1 MCVSSQSLEN
11 ILHLGL
17 TLTDSSSIGFMKD
30 YYPLKLFSLE
40 NLFTLLEKNKKDE
53 FLYFLPFTL
62 MIEAIL
68 SDSLKKNSRLYF
80 LKISFHILYCFY
92 RLINQ
97 KKLISGI
104 TIKKT
109 KNSKAQFFNNQ
120 IFIIRCLNTIILTYS
135 IMISRDKI
143 KLNRIGTHNLENF
156 FGRVRMICKNFDS
169 YENFLCSIV
178 KTLINSKIN
187 KKYNLNCKVRNR
199 INVAGGT
206 ITNESGWLNY
216 DDLICDE
223 IGIAKCAFYKCGQD
237 INFIFE
243 GQLPLGK
250 YDDFLHSFF
259 EYFNLSDKITK
270 KIYRPKIS
278 SGSKIKER
286 CNSVSKEKKAIE
298 SFD

>member
-1 MCVSSQSLEN
+1 
-11 ILHLGL
+11 
-17 TLTDSSSIGFMKD
+17 MK
-30 YYPLKLFSLE
+30 K
-40 NLFTLLEKNKKDE
+40 
-53 FLYFLPFTL
+53 
-62 MIEAIL
+62 
-68 SDSLKKNSRLYF
+68 
-80 LKISFHILYCFY
+80 
-92 RLINQ
+92 
-97 KKLISGI
+97 
-104 TIKKT
+104 
-109 KNSKAQFFNNQ
+109 
-120 IFIIRCLNTIILTYS
+120 
-135 IMISRDKI
+135 
-143 KLNRIGTHNLENF
+143 
-156 FGRVRMICKNFDS
+156 FDS

-199 INVAGGT
+199 INVAGAT

-270 KIYRPKIS
+270 KKYIVQKYHQVAR
-278 SGSKIKER
+278 SKKDAIQYL
-286 CNSVSKEKKAIE
+286 KKKRLLNPLINTKNYVKKVF
-298 SFD
+298 FD

>member
-1 MCVSSQSLEN
+1 
-11 ILHLGL
+11 
-17 TLTDSSSIGFMKD
+17 
-30 YYPLKLFSLE
+30 
-40 NLFTLLEKNKKDE
+40 
-53 FLYFLPFTL
+53 
-62 MIEAIL
+62 
-68 SDSLKKNSRLYF
+68 
-80 LKISFHILYCFY
+80 
-92 RLINQ
+92 
-97 KKLISGI
+97 
-104 TIKKT
+104 
-109 KNSKAQFFNNQ
+109 
-120 IFIIRCLNTIILTYS
+120 
-135 IMISRDKI
+135 MISRDKI

-199 INVAGGT
+199 INVAGAT